1 METFAL
7 FAFFDI
13 SWKSLNLLSMVL
25 GMLFAATMWR
35 VQAMYFVVA
44 YFIAVA
50 IFYAALNYVRM
61 NPNIL
66 Q

>member
-1 METFAL
+1 MESFAL

-35 VQAMYFVVA
+35 VQALYFVVA
-44 YFIAVA
+44 YFIGVAV
-50 IFYAALNYVRM
+50 FYAALNYVRV
-61 NPNIL
+61 NPNL
-66 Q
+66 FQ